1 MKIGFLGG
9 AFDPPHIG
17 HYKIIEYCI
26 NIFDKLLIIPNKIS
40 PMHNKEIIASEYHR
54 MNMLN
59 LLFENENIKI
69 DDFELSSNKK
79 NYTYYTIKYLENKYK
94 GDSLTMILGEDQLNN
109 LDNWYYYPRE
119 YIEGIVLIN
128 QNKREAGVNKLKAA
142 IDHLNGMIEANP
154 DDPRFYMTLGL
165 TYARIGDAKNAIKL
179 GNRAT
184 EILPISRDALDGPTY
199 EKQLAV
205 IYGLV
210 GENEKALKKIE
221 YLSTIPAGFHYGELL
236 YEPSFDSIRDDP
248 RFQTV
253 IKKLKP
259 QS

>member
-109 LDNWYYYPRE
+109 LDNWYNYE
-119 YIEGIVLIN
+119 YIVDNMKILCFSRIIPNQITTKLIN
-128 QNKREAGVNKLKAA
+128 KIKFVDFNFDVSSSDIRELFKNDVSIDNALINKNIRQY
-142 IDHLNGMIEANP
+142 I
-154 DDPRFYMTLGL
+154 
-165 TYARIGDAKNAIKL
+165 IK
-179 GNRAT
+179 
-184 EILPISRDALDGPTY
+184 ED
-199 EKQLAV
+199 
-205 IYGLV
+205 
-210 GENEKALKKIE
+210 
-221 YLSTIPAGFHYGELL
+221 L
-236 YEPSFDSIRDDP
+236 Y
-248 RFQTV
+248 
-253 IKKLKP
+253 K
-259 QS
+259 